1 MTASRP
7 VVVIVDDDPGMVRAM
22 ARMVELA
29 GYAPVVFASAESML
43 ESAPGA
49 IDCVIADV
57 HLPGIDGIELAGRL
71 EDSVPVILVSASE
84 EAESRVRAMP
94 GPPRVFLPKPFPA
107 QSLLETLSRMI
118 GGADGGEA
126 AVRRRYS

>member
-1 MTASRP
+1 VTVSRP
-7 VVVIVDDDPGMVRAM
+7 VVAIVDDDPGTVRAI

-29 GYAPVVFASAESML
+29 GYVPVVFTSAESML
-43 ESAPGA
+43 ESAPA
-49 IDCVIADV
+49 VVDCVIADV

-118 GGADGGEA
+118 GAEGGEA
-126 AVRRRYS
+126 AARRRYS

>member
-1 MTASRP
+1 VTVSRP

-29 GYAPVVFASAESML
+29 GYVPVVFASAESML
-43 ESAPGA
+43 ESAPA
-49 IDCVIADV
+49 VVDCVIADV

-71 EDSVPVILVSASE
+71 EASVPVILVSASE

-118 GGADGGEA
+118 GAEGGEA
-126 AVRRRYS
+126 AARRRYS